1 MHLDV
6 LDRVNSL
13 CRDTKTGSHSTYMEN
28 SESSIWLELRMREE
42 VLDDKPEKGQLG
54 LNFGVV

>member
-1 MHLDV
+1 MKIV
-6 LDRVNSL
+6 LDY
-13 CRDTKTGSHSTYMEN
+13 CDDSTYMEN